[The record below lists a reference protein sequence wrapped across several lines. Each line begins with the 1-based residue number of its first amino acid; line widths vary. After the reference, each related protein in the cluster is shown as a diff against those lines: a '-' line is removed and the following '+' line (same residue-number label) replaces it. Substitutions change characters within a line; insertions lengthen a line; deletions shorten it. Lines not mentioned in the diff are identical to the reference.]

1 MSKKYAV
8 SQQELQRRLNQQKK
22 ELLTK
27 NPSKVIE
34 PQYLQGIE
42 VKLKKRW
49 IVENWRSGWL
59 WLSNWFVAL
68 IAYVQFY
75 GVPTE
80 LIQLLPMA
88 TQQRVTATL
97 AVLAFIGRFID
108 QNRAK
113 PLPPASD
120 TFKEDV

>member
-49 IVENWRSGWL
+49 IVENWRHGWK
-59 WLSNWFVAL
+59 WLSNYVFGAIGY
-68 IAYVQFY
+68 IAIFGLPPEV
-75 GVPTE
+75 
-80 LIQLLPMA
+80 IALLPA
-88 TQQRVTATL
+88 DSQKEVIGILSGLGIL
-97 AVLAFIGRFID
+97 ARFLD

-113 PLPPASD
+113 PLPPVD
-120 TFKEDV
+120 EDN

>member
-1 MSKKYAV
+1 MSQWKRNFRRQLAKQNSV
-8 SQQELQRRLNQQKK
+8 KNQLVVNESQ
-22 ELLTK
+22 
-27 NPSKVIE
+27 SI
-34 PQYLQGIE
+34 QGVP

-68 IAYVQFY
+68 IAYVQIY
-75 GVPTE
+75 GVPPE

-88 TQQRVTATL
+88 TQQRVTAAL

-108 QNRAK
+108 QNRPK
-113 PLPPASD
+113 PLPPVD
-120 TFKEDV
+120 EDN

>member
-1 MSKKYAV
+1 MSQWKRNFRRQLAKQNAV
-8 SQQELQRRLNQQKK
+8 KNQLVANESQ
-22 ELLTK
+22 
-27 NPSKVIE
+27 SI
-34 PQYLQGIE
+34 QGVP

-68 IAYVQFY
+68 IAYVQIY
-75 GVPTE
+75 GVPPE

-88 TQQRVTATL
+88 TQQRVTAAL

-108 QNRAK
+108 QNRPK
-113 PLPPASD
+113 PLPPVD
-120 TFKEDV
+120 EDN

>member
-1 MSKKYAV
+1 MSQWKRNFRRQLEKMQNTAANQDKYV
-8 SQQELQRRLNQQKK
+8 
-22 ELLTK
+22 
-27 NPSKVIE
+27 E
-34 PQYLQGIE
+34 PQAIQGIA

-49 IVENWRSGWL
+49 VVENWRSGWL

-75 GVPTE
+75 GVPPE

-88 TQQRVTATL
+88 TQQRVTTAL
-97 AVLAFIGRFID
+97 AILAFIGRFID

-113 PLPPASD
+113 PLPPVD
-120 TFKEDV
+120 EDN